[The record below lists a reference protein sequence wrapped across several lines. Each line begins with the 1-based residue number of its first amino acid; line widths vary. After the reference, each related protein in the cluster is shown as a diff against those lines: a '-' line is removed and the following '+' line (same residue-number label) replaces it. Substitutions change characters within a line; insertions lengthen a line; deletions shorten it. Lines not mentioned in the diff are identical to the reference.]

1 MKHPTSKI
9 TRRGCLRLG
18 WGLPFSASLI
28 GCGMMNTKNQS
39 SQLPKDK
46 INAKAHWAR
55 REQWTGEEW
64 VFGVVEISDRLMM
77 VEHKNELGWA
87 FPGGIVTPDKY
98 GLRDKENMDLRH
110 AATLYV
116 HEQTMIPVIMDL
128 ANVLAY
134 GYVIDPLNQK
144 VKMVHWMNVFCISD
158 IPPTCQADLTTVN
171 QARWLALDDP
181 ELGGIL
187 KMRLDE
193 MNEAGEGKTLLLHNH
208 ARP

>member
-1 MKHPTSKI
+1 M
-9 TRRGCLRLG
+9 TRRDLLRLG

-28 GCGMMNTKNQS
+28 GCGMMNMRGKS
-39 SQLPKDK
+39 SQLPKDNV
-46 INAKAHWAR
+46 NAKAHWAR

-64 VFGVVEISDRLMM
+64 VFGVVEIGDRLMM

-87 FPGGIVTPDKY
+87 FPGGIVTPGQY

-116 HEQTMIPVIMDL
+116 HEQAMIPVIMDM

-134 GYVIDPLNQK
+134 GYVIDPIGQK
-144 VKMVHWMNVFCISD
+144 VKMVHWMNVFCISNEL
-158 IPPTCQADLTTVN
+158 PRAQADLTTVN

-181 ELGGIL
+181 DLGGIL

-193 MNEAGEGKTLLLHNH
+193 IDEAGEGKTLFIQNY
-208 ARP
+208 AKP